1 MENSHFR
8 HWTVPLKTHFDAPAD
23 MSVMRKMLPNKI
35 CWCCVEFDPGI
46 KVVMA
51 LTMLLRFISMVIGCF
66 YGPYLYLVLPLGG
79 LYLAADALLFYAV
92 NTALKAFRQ
101 VGYKFSS

>member
-1 MENSHFR
+1 M
-8 HWTVPLKTHFDAPAD
+8 DAL
-23 MSVMRKMLPNKI
+23 RRMLPNKV
-35 CWCCVEFDPGI
+35 CCVCVEFDPGI
-46 KVVMA
+46 KVVLL
-51 LTMLLRFISMVIGCF
+51 LTMLFRFIAMVMGCF

-101 VGYKFSS
+101 VGLSWFILSIDLAFLERTC